1 MIRLL
6 RVLFGNILS
15 GFGIGRKKSD
25 RDIDKI
31 TLPKNIKKENFQKES
46 QNLQGATDSQIKKE
60 KKKEISIKEF
70 GRNFTFELYQSF

>member
-31 TLPKNIKKENFQKES
+31 TLPKNIKKEKQQKES
-46 QNLQGATDSQIKKE
+46 YYLQDATDSQIKIE
-60 KKKEISIKEF
+60 KKKEISLKES
-70 GRNFTFELYQSF
+70 GRNFYCLFFNL